1 MTGKEFKTETSKIAE
16 LRSLSRLD
24 QARNFTVL
32 LIERLFLERKF
43 TWIVELY
50 HSDICSPQ
58 ESFYMF
64 EVAYSLNELG
74 YIDDSERIYEHLLL
88 HESDNSVIL
97 NNLSHI
103 KRQKNQ
109 FRDAFELI
117 QRAHELVPQDEV
129 VTENYQQ
136 LFAVVQRQESLR
148 ESYVKA
154 LNFLTDE
161 DDVLVERLKIFA
173 KNLQREPEFR
183 NNRLAISD
191 WTFSALSESKPEQA
205 KFLRQDWL
213 EKGYIRDTR
222 QRDRQLTPIY
232 ELNPFLLKE
241 LEQIEPRQLPPK
253 WIQGIE
259 ALSIESLERLSYFSL
274 LRKIR
279 TMEKK
284 FRDIAERDL
293 NELFFNYLMKNEK
306 AVIVLSGSLLEVILV
321 YYCEQKE
328 ITTLYLP
335 RKNNRTEKRNL
346 YECDLAE
353 ILQYLKEK
361 KVLSDLFVHV
371 GNISRIYRNYIH
383 PGREL
388 REDEVLNQSNSD
400 LCFLSSLEIIKTL
413 LGTKI

>member
-1 MTGKEFKTETSKIAE
+1 
-16 LRSLSRLD
+16 
-24 QARNFTVL
+24 
-32 LIERLFLERKF
+32 
-43 TWIVELY
+43 
-50 HSDICSPQ
+50 
-58 ESFYMF
+58 MF

-74 YIDDSERIYEHLLL
+74 YVDDSEYIYDCLLRQ
-88 HESDNSVIL
+88 EPDNSLIL

-117 QRAHELVPQDEV
+117 QRARELVPQDEV
-129 VTENYQQ
+129 IAENYHQ
-136 LFAVVQRQESLR
+136 LLAVVQKQESLR
-148 ESYVKA
+148 ENYAKA
-154 LNFLTDE
+154 LNFLGDE
-161 DDVLVERLKIFA
+161 DDFVLEHLKRFV
-173 KNLQREPEFR
+173 KNLQREPDFE
-183 NNRLAISD
+183 NNRLAMSE
-191 WTFSALSESKPEQA
+191 WTFGTLSEAELEYA
-205 KFLRQDWL
+205 RILRQDWL
-213 EKGYIRDTR
+213 AKGYIRDTK

-232 ELNPFLLKE
+232 ELNPFLPEELK
-241 LEQIEPRQLPPK
+241 QIEPRQLPAK
-253 WIQGIE
+253 WIKGLE
-259 ALSIESLERLSYFSL
+259 TLSIEHLDRLAYFSL

-328 ITTLYLP
+328 ITKLYFQ
-335 RKNNRTEKRNL
+335 RKNNRTEKRDL

-353 ILQYLKEK
+353 ILQYLREK

-388 REDEVLNQSNSD
+388 REDELLSQSNSD
-400 LCFLSSLEIIKTL
+400 LCFLSSLEIIKAL
-413 LGTKI
+413 L

>member
-1 MTGKEFKTETSKIAE
+1 MTGKEFKAEKSKIEE
-16 LRSLSRLD
+16 LRSFARFD
-24 QARNFTVL
+24 QARTFTVL
-32 LIERLFLERKF
+32 LIERLFQEQKF
-43 TWIVELY
+43 SRIVELY
-50 HSDICSPQ
+50 HSDICNPQ

-74 YIDDSERIYEHLLL
+74 YIDDSEEVYEHLLL
-88 HESDNSVIL
+88 NESDNSVFL

-117 QRAHELVPQDEV
+117 RRAHELVPQDEIIA
-129 VTENYQQ
+129 ENYQQ
-136 LFAVVQRQESLR
+136 LLAVVQKQESLR
-148 ESYVKA
+148 ENYARA
-154 LNFLTDE
+154 LNFLADE
-161 DDVLVERLKIFA
+161 DDLAIERLKLFV
-173 KNLQREPEFR
+173 KNLHHDPDFN

-191 WTFSALSESKPEQA
+191 WTFSALCETELKEA
-205 KFLRQDWL
+205 IFLRQDWL

-222 QRDRQLTPIY
+222 QRNRQLTPIY

-241 LEQIEPRQLPPK
+241 LEQIEPRQLPAK
-253 WIQGIE
+253 WIEGLE
-259 ALSIESLERLSYFSL
+259 ALSIEKLEQLSYFSL

-279 TMEKK
+279 KMEKN

-321 YYCEQKE
+321 YYCKQKE
-328 ITTLYLP
+328 ITKLYFQ
-335 RKNNRTEKRNL
+335 RKNNRTEKRDL

-353 ILQYLKEK
+353 ILQYLNEK
-361 KVLSDLFVHV
+361 KVLSTLFVHV

-388 REDEVLNQSNSD
+388 REDELLNQSNSD
-400 LCFLSSLEIIKTL
+400 LCFLSSLEIIKAL
-413 LGTKI
+413 L

>member
-1 MTGKEFKTETSKIAE
+1 MTGKEFKAEKLKIEE
-16 LRSLSRLD
+16 LRSFSHGD
-24 QARNFTVL
+24 QARTFTIL
-32 LIERLFLERKF
+32 LIERLFQERKF
-43 TWIVELY
+43 TRIVELY

-58 ESFYMF
+58 EEFSMF
-64 EVAYSLNELG
+64 EIAYSLNELG
-74 YIDDSERIYEHLLL
+74 YVDDSEHIYEHLLL

-129 VTENYQQ
+129 IAENYQQ
-136 LFAVVQRQESLR
+136 LFAVVQKQESLR
-148 ESYVKA
+148 ENYAKA
-154 LNFLTDE
+154 LSFLEHE
-161 DDVLVERLKIFA
+161 DDLIIERLKIFV
-173 KNLQREPEFR
+173 KNLHQEAEFN

-191 WTFSALSESKPEQA
+191 WTFSVLSETDRQQA
-205 KFLRQDWL
+205 VFLRQDWL
-213 EKGYIRDTR
+213 EKGYIRDTK

-241 LEQIEPRQLPPK
+241 LKQIEPRQLPLK
-253 WIQGIE
+253 WVEGFE
-259 ALSIESLERLSYFSL
+259 ALSVENLERLSYFSL
-274 LRKIR
+274 LHKIR
-279 TMEKK
+279 KMEKK

-293 NELFFNYLMKNEK
+293 NELFFNYLTKNEK

-328 ITTLYLP
+328 ITKLYLP
-335 RKNNRTEKRNL
+335 RKNNRTEKRDL
-346 YECDLAE
+346 YESDLAE

-361 KVLSDLFVHV
+361 KVLSDLLVHV

-388 REDEVLNQSNSD
+388 REDELLSQSNSD

-413 LGTKI
+413 L

>member
-1 MTGKEFKTETSKIAE
+1 MTGKEFKAEKSKIEE
-16 LRSLSRLD
+16 LLSFSHVD
-24 QARNFTVL
+24 QARTVTII
-32 LIERLFLERKF
+32 LIERLFQERKF
-43 TWIVELY
+43 TRIVELY
-50 HSDICSPQ
+50 HSNICSPQ
-58 ESFYMF
+58 ENFFMF
-64 EVAYSLNELG
+64 EIAYSLNELD
-74 YIDDSERIYEHLLL
+74 YVDDAEHIYEHLLL

-103 KRQKNQ
+103 KRRKNQ

-129 VTENYQQ
+129 IAENYQQ
-136 LFAVVQRQESLR
+136 LFAVVQKQELLR
-148 ESYVKA
+148 ESYTKA
-154 LNFLTDE
+154 LSFLADE
-161 DDVLVERLKIFA
+161 DDLVIECLQIFV
-173 KNLQREPEFR
+173 KNLHREPGFS
-183 NNRLAISD
+183 NDRLAISD
-191 WTFSALSESKPEQA
+191 WTFSVLSGTEPKQA
-205 KFLRQDWL
+205 VFLRQDWL
-213 EKGYIRDTR
+213 EKGYIRDTG

-232 ELNPFLLKE
+232 ELNPFLPNE
-241 LEQIEPRQLPPK
+241 LEQIEPRQLPTK
-253 WIQGIE
+253 WIQGLE
-259 ALSIESLERLSYFSL
+259 ALSIENLEQLSYFSL
-274 LRKIR
+274 LQKIR
-279 TMEKK
+279 KMEKK

-321 YYCEQKE
+321 YYCEKKE
-328 ITTLYLP
+328 ITRLYFR
-335 RKNNRTEKRNL
+335 RKNNRTEKRDL

-388 REDEVLNQSNSD
+388 REDELLNQSNSD

-413 LGTKI
+413 L

>member
-1 MTGKEFKTETSKIAE
+1 MTGKEFKAEKLKIEE
-16 LRSLSRLD
+16 LRSFSHGD
-24 QARNFTVL
+24 QARTFTIL
-32 LIERLFLERKF
+32 LIERLFQERKF
-43 TWIVELY
+43 TRIVELY

-58 ESFYMF
+58 EEFSMF
-64 EVAYSLNELG
+64 EIAYSLNELG
-74 YIDDSERIYEHLLL
+74 YVDDSEHIYEHLLL

-129 VTENYQQ
+129 IAENYQQ
-136 LFAVVQRQESLR
+136 LFAVVQKQESLR
-148 ESYVKA
+148 ENYAKA
-154 LNFLTDE
+154 LSFLEHE
-161 DDVLVERLKIFA
+161 DDPIIERLKIFV
-173 KNLQREPEFR
+173 KNLHQEAEFN

-191 WTFSALSESKPEQA
+191 WTFSVLSETDRQQA
-205 KFLRQDWL
+205 VFLRQDWL
-213 EKGYIRDTR
+213 EKGYIRDTK

-241 LEQIEPRQLPPK
+241 LKQIEPRQLPLK
-253 WIQGIE
+253 WVEGFE
-259 ALSIESLERLSYFSL
+259 ALSVENLERLSYFSL
-274 LRKIR
+274 LHKIR
-279 TMEKK
+279 KMEKK

-293 NELFFNYLMKNEK
+293 NELFFNYLTKNEK

-328 ITTLYLP
+328 ITKLYLP
-335 RKNNRTEKRNL
+335 RKNNRTEKRDL
-346 YECDLAE
+346 YESDLAE

-361 KVLSDLFVHV
+361 KVLSDLLVHV

-388 REDEVLNQSNSD
+388 REDELLSQSNSD

-413 LGTKI
+413 L